1 MRSRRD
7 ERLRKI
13 HNQAGMVTPDGMP
26 LVWLAHLFGKRRT
39 ERVYEPDLMRKMTAV
54 SQLRGYP
61 QVFYRGAGGVA
72 DKPKQALTSSHPRPA
87 ERPTLTPPLLH
98 LSPKQGHA

>member
-7 ERLRKI
+7 ERLRNI

-39 ERVYEPDLMRKMTAV
+39 ERVWTRL
-54 SQLRGYP
+54 
-61 QVFYRGAGGVA
+61 VA
-72 DKPKQALTSSHPRPA
+72 
-87 ERPTLTPPLLH
+87 
-98 LSPKQGHA
+98 